1 MNTYKKQTNLLQ
13 LSIIKEEDIEHSIK
27 MEKLNK
33 KNKKL
38 RGDTRSNLD
47 DTMAQAS

>member
-27 MEKLNK
+27 MEKLSK
-33 KNKKL
+33 KNKKVT
-38 RGDTRSNLD
+38 RDTKSNMD